1 MDHRLSE
8 DEISR
13 DYFYKKKVVV
23 FQSKKGYRFS
33 VDAPILADFLP
44 HCPRSNALD
53 IGTGCGIVSLLAL
66 FKNKFAHIEGIEIQE
81 KLSRLACLN
90 AEQNGFSS
98 RFRVRHADLKD
109 VYRDY
114 DHFMSIFSNPP
125 FMTINLGRLSPSE
138 EVRVAK
144 TEEKLTVQQLLELS
158 YSLLGETGSLFLI
171 LPFSRYRELLEFAR
185 NIGLFVS
192 KIRKV
197 FSFKDGNP
205 DRFLVQLTNY
215 NTISEELTPLVI
227 FKNPGVYTEEM
238 EHIFSGS

>member
-1 MDHRLSE
+1 MDHRLNE

-23 FQSKKGYRFS
+23 FQGKKGYRFS

-44 HCPRSNALD
+44 HSPRSNALE

-66 FKNKFAHIEGIEIQE
+66 YNNKFAHIEGIEIQE

-90 AEQNGFSS
+90 AQQNGFSS
-98 RFRVRHADLKD
+98 KFRVRHADFKD
-109 VYRDY
+109 AYRDY
-114 DHFMSIFSNPP
+114 GHFAYVFSNPP
-125 FMTINLGRLSPSE
+125 YMTVNLGRVSPSE

-144 TEEKLTVQQLLELS
+144 TEEKLTVQQLLEFS
-158 YSLLGETGSLFLI
+158 SSLLEEAGNLFLI
-171 LPFSRYRELLEFAR
+171 LPFSRYRELLEFSR

-205 DRFLVQLTNY
+205 DRFLVQLTNCS
-215 NTISEELTPLVI
+215 TISEELTPLVI
-227 FKNPGVYTEEM
+227 FRNPGIYTEEM
-238 EHIFSGS
+238 ERIFSGC